1 MTVIPGKL
9 STMTS
14 AFGTSLLITGPESLL
29 ASRLVAETK
38 RRALAAHPE
47 ADINEIQATEL
58 ADSMLSEVVGGS
70 LFSSHIIAIIDDVG
84 ACPPEVVDQLVAI
97 AADPPEDLCLI
108 LVHQGGMKGKG
119 LIDKLKKAK
128 VKVEQVAA
136 IKPWELPKFVAEEA
150 KRHKVRISQEAAGEL
165 VAAVGHDLRSLAG
178 AVSQL
183 ASDAGSGEIDV
194 PIIRRY
200 FAGRA
205 EVTSFAVADAVLAG
219 NASLALERLRW
230 ALSTGAA
237 PVLVTSAMAG
247 AFRGMGRYLDAQG
260 SRMSDADLARQ
271 IGVPFWKIKDYS
283 RAARNWQSASVAS
296 AIRLIGTADG
306 EVKGAATNADF
317 ALERMV
323 LGVLKLRR
331 H

>member
-1 MTVIPGKL
+1 
-9 STMTS
+9 MTS
-14 AFGTSLLITGPESLL
+14 AFGTSLLITGPEALL
-29 ASRLVAETK
+29 ASRIVADTK
-38 RRALAAHPE
+38 QRALASHPE
-47 ADINEIQATEL
+47 ADVNEIQAAEL
-58 ADSMLSEVVGGS
+58 AESMLSEVVGGS

-84 ACPPEVVDQLVAI
+84 ACPHEVVDQLVAV
-97 AADPPEDLCLI
+97 AADPPEELCLI

-128 VKVEQVAA
+128 VAVETVAA
-136 IKPWELPKFVAEEA
+136 PKPWELPKFVTAEA
-150 KRHKVRISQEAAGEL
+150 RRLKVRISQDAAEEL
-165 VAAVGHDLRSLAG
+165 VSAIGHDLRSIAA

-183 ASDAGSGEIDV
+183 AADNDGGEIDSAL
-194 PIIRRY
+194 IRRY

-219 NASLALERLRW
+219 NTSLALERLRW
-230 ALSTGAA
+230 ALGTGVA

-247 AFRGMGRYLDAQG
+247 AFRGMGKYLDAQG
-260 SRMSDADLARQ
+260 SRMGDADMARQ
-271 IGVPFWKIKDYS
+271 IGVPPFKVKEYARTS
-283 RAARNWQSASVAS
+283 RNWQSAGVA
-296 AIRLIGTADG
+296 AAVRLIAMADG